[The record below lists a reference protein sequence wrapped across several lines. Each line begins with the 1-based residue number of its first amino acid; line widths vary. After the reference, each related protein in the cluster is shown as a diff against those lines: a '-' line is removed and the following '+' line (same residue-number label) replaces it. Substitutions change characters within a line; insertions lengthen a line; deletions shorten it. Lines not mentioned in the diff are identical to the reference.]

1 MSRARDFADLAGAAD
16 AGGLTG
22 KNRIINGSFQVWQR
36 GTSSTSDGY
45 QTADRFQGSSQNGAA
60 TMSQQSFTIGQ
71 TDVPGEPQFYYRH
84 NQTTQA
90 TDYPPNIQHRI
101 EGVRSL
107 AGQKVTLS
115 VYAKASK
122 SLALKTYIFQHF
134 GSGGSPSAGVVVENS
149 PTIAT
154 LTTSWQRV
162 TYTFEVDSISGKTL
176 GTNGDDYLAVYL
188 QFPTSDTYSVDLALL
203 QLEVG
208 EQATPFEHRSF
219 ADELARCQRYFVR
232 WGGDSIYERIALGQC
247 ISGTNAHYHLV
258 FPQTMRA
265 LGTLGRN
272 GCAVGNST
280 AGAISLTSLTVDV
293 NSDATHSTV
302 LTGVVAASSFT
313 AGNVSE
319 LFTNNSTAHYIEIDA
334 EL

>member
-1 MSRARDFADLAGAAD
+1 MSRARDFADLAGSAD
-16 AGGLTG
+16 AGGITG
-22 KNRIINGSFQVWQR
+22 KNRIINGSLQIWQR

-45 QTADRFQGSSQNGAA
+45 QTADRYQGSSQNGAA
-60 TMSQQSFTIGQ
+60 TMSQQSFTVGQ

-90 TDYPPNIQHRI
+90 TDFMPNIQHRV

-122 SLALKTYIFQHF
+122 SVALKTYIFQHF
-134 GSGGSPSAGVVVENS
+134 GSGGSPSAGVAVENS

-162 TYTFEVDSISGKTL
+162 TYTFDMDSISGKTL

-208 EQATPFEHRSF
+208 EQATPFEHRSYG
-219 ADELARCQRYFVR
+219 DELARCLRYFNRAEDTGASEYR
-232 WGGDSIYERIALGQC
+232 WA
-247 ISGTNAHYHLV
+247 
-258 FPQTMRA
+258 FPIQ
-265 LGTLGRN
+265 
-272 GCAVGNST
+272 
-280 AGAISLTSLTVDV
+280 
-293 NSDATHSTV
+293 
-302 LTGVVAASSFT
+302 ASSSVFRRLNYIFPVPMRVT
-313 AGNVSE
+313 PSLLNGVAGSLNGNAADVTVESGNTKATVVNLDLDVASE
-319 LFTNNSTAHYIEIDA
+319 TEYAFFQTGDFSA